1 MSLRRRLKCFFLSV
15 IRTKVYSKKINENED
30 TYCVFVDDAVPGGLR
45 TRCFA
50 YLTHLGVSAKC
61 AEEFMQ
67 RICDGLPENEK
78 LNASVNNN
86 DNGNKESSNTRRKS
100 TNEQKGNGE
109 DNAQLG
115 NHDILLDDRENAKQI
130 WPKSLEQATRDAAAK
145 INHDMREHG
154 RDGTTALIVM
164 IGLHTNIA
172 YVKTDGGDRDD
183 GRYKNRTFNLSEDH
197 GDEFKRT
204 LEDGTILQ
212 ISAKKVAFYSKG
224 GQLKSPLNRRKRNT
238 GVKISV
244 QTRVIRRSKA
254 VCL

>member
-1 MSLRRRLKCFFLSV
+1 
-15 IRTKVYSKKINENED
+15 
-30 TYCVFVDDAVPGGLR
+30 
-45 TRCFA
+45 
-50 YLTHLGVSAKC
+50 
-61 AEEFMQ
+61 MQ

-145 INHDMREHG
+145 INHDMRVHG

-164 IGLHTNIA
+164 IKRDLHTNIA
-172 YVKTDGGDRDD
+172 T
-183 GRYKNRTFNLSEDH
+183 
-197 GDEFKRT
+197 
-204 LEDGTILQ
+204 
-212 ISAKKVAFYSKG
+212 KKQRG
-224 GQLKSPLNRRKRNT
+224 WG
-238 GVKISV
+238 
-244 QTRVIRRSKA
+244 IRER
-254 VCL
+254 